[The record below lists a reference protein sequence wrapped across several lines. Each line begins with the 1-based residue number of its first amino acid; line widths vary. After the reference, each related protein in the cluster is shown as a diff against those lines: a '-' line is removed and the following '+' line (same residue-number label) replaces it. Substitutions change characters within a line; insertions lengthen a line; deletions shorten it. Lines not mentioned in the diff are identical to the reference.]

1 MADRYKTIQQ
11 FKDDLGRRYYTNPI
25 YPDVPVT
32 ENDTYVITTAG
43 DRYDLLA
50 QQFYGDS
57 TLWWVIA
64 SANVDVS
71 KTDGMA
77 TTPGIQLR
85 IPANAQQVVFNYQE
99 VNEKR

>member
-1 MADRYKTIQQ
+1 MADRYKTIEK
-11 FKDDLGRRYYTNPI
+11 FKTDTGRRYYTNSI
-25 YPDVPVT
+25 YPDVPVD
-32 ENDTYVITTAG
+32 ENDTYIITDSG

-57 TLWWVIA
+57 SLWWVIA

-71 KTDGMA
+71 KTDGMT

-85 IPANAQQVVFNYQE
+85 IPANAQQVVFDYQE